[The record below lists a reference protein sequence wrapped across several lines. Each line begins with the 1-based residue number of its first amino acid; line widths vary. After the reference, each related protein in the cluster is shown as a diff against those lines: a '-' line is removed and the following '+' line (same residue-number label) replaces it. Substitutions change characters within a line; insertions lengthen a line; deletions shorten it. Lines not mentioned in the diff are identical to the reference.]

1 MSKIISILSRLQSLL
16 KINTGT
22 ILGHYNDEIK
32 VEERYEI
39 REYGI
44 NQHFYVKKAYF
55 ESGFT
60 IDSLIK
66 NVDGYRLQ

>member
-16 KINTGT
+16 KINTCT
-22 ILGHYNDEIK
+22 TLGHYNDEIK
-32 VEERYEI
+32 VEERDET

-44 NQHFYVKKAYF
+44 NQHFSVKTAYF